1 MKLYSSEQSSNI
13 IRWWIRKYEMKPCEC
28 GIASPCF
35 RRLTSYIWNLKTG
48 EAMGKLCEAL
58 SWFHQLLLVIGPFRG
73 GDWGSVLWNLQIWF
87 LLPSFSWLQRMP
99 QSHRPSFHHKM
110 CHTRSYTWLMPWVK
124 AGDIDDTQA
133 WLNSWTQWILGSL
146 WWKRVNPM
154 SSVVPEIC
162 SDNALFSS
170 LVETDVQMVI

>member
-1 MKLYSSEQSSNI
+1 MVDQKIRNETMWVWNRLSLLSQADILYMKFKD
-13 IRWWIRKYEMKPCEC
+13 RWD
-28 GIASPCF
+28 
-35 RRLTSYIWNLKTG
+35 NG
-48 EAMGKLCEAL
+48 EAMWG
-58 SWFHQLLLVIGPFRG
+58 SLVIPPTASSYRTFQGWRL
-73 GDWGSVLWNLQIWF
+73 GSVLWNLQIWF